1 MKQEGIS
8 LKKWVPIIFVSI
20 LFYWG
25 LFNYK
30 IVGELLS
37 YVIGVLFPF
46 ILGTFL
52 ALIINI
58 PMRFFEIKILS
69 RGKKIKKFTRVLS
82 LLISVL
88 IISLSIYFIILL
100 VVPKLVEVI
109 KTLIDNIPYY
119 KIQIK
124 NIINTLESK
133 YPNLDL
139 NSIQDKILSSLDG
152 LKTIA
157 FDKMPLIVNSGF
169 KIAKGLVGFVTNVI
183 IALVFAI
190 YLLLDKEK
198 IKYQSDRLIK
208 AFFKRKHESI
218 IKVERLSIVSF
229 SNYVTAQVFEAII
242 LGTLCTIGLL
252 LLKVPYAVPIGVLVG
267 VTALI
272 PIVGAFIGMFIG
284 SILIVS
290 VSPIHV
296 LIFIVY
302 LILLQQIESNVIYP
316 KVVGNKVGLPGI
328 LVLFAIT
335 IGGSLMGIIG
345 MLLAVPVASVIY
357 SLIKEKLNER
367 D

>member
-1 MKQEGIS
+1 MKQEGVS
-8 LKKWVPIIFVSI
+8 LRKWIPIIFVSI

-30 IVGELLS
+30 IVGEILS
-37 YVIGVLFPF
+37 YIISVLFPF

-69 RGKKIKKFTRVLS
+69 KGKKIKKFTRGLS
-82 LLISVL
+82 LLISIL

-119 KIQIK
+119 KTQIK

-152 LKTIA
+152 LKNIA

-169 KIAKGLVGFVTNVI
+169 KIAKGIVGFITNVI

-198 IKYQSDRLIK
+198 IKYTKEMELEAAA
-208 AFFKRKHESI
+208 AF
-218 IKVERLSIVSF
+218 VSSAF
-229 SNYVTAQVFEAII
+229 LPFV
-242 LGTLCTIGLL
+242 
-252 LLKVPYAVPIGVLVG
+252 
-267 VTALI
+267 
-272 PIVGAFIGMFIG
+272 AFIF
-284 SILIVS
+284 
-290 VSPIHV
+290 
-296 LIFIVY
+296 
-302 LILLQQIESNVIYP
+302 
-316 KVVGNKVGLPGI
+316 
-328 LVLFAIT
+328 
-335 IGGSLMGIIG
+335 
-345 MLLAVPVASVIY
+345 
-357 SLIKEKLNER
+357 
-367 D
+367 